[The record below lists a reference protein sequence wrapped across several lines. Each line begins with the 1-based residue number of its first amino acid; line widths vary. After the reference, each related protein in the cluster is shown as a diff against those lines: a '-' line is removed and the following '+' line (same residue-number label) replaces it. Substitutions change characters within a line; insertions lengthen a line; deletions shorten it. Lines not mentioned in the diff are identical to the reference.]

1 MYAADAERAAA
12 NLNYVR
18 ALGVSRRQV
27 FELVGLTAAQTWRCE
42 QGRVNEHEVE
52 LITKLVDLVAEGACA
67 LPVRRLSERD
77 ARVRLAAVESLLDDA
92 CALRAADL
100 RAVVR
105 ECLSVIRKP

>member
-42 QGRVNEHEVE
+42 AGRVREREVE
-52 LITKLVDLVAEGACA
+52 IIDQLVRLVAEGACP
-67 LPVRRLSERD
+67 LPVRRLTERD
-77 ARVRLAAVESLLDDA
+77 AQARLAAVESLLDGA
-92 CALRAADL
+92 CELRVADL

-105 ECLSVIRKP
+105 EALGVIRKP